1 MKLILLFAAAC
12 SSASTTPKPPQPISV
27 TVTGSGPPVILI
39 PGLASPGS
47 VWSSTVAHLANHYTC
62 HVVTLAGFGGT
73 PAIAPPML
81 ASARDAVIHYIDE
94 HHLDHPVLIGH
105 SLGATLAMDIAIT
118 KPADVGK
125 VLAVDGLPF
134 FPAITNP
141 AMTVE
146 QATAIGQKI
155 GGAIGSLTKD
165 QYAAQALAYAKTQV
179 TSEAD
184 AQTIAG
190 WAKDVDPAAV
200 GRAMSELF
208 SRDLRAD
215 LARLQAPLLLLG
227 SSADD
232 NASAAEIYQQQIAA
246 APRHRFI
253 HMTNARH
260 FIMYD
265 APDRFLQIVERFLT
279 CDDLKTCEL

>member
-1 MKLILLFAAAC
+1 M
-12 SSASTTPKPPQPISV
+12 QHRV
-27 TVTGSGPPVILI
+27 VTGRFDDRYVAQGDEVAA
-39 PGLASPGS
+39 LAVLDEDPIE
-47 VWSSTVAHLANHYTC
+47 VRPDHDARKPLDRRC
-62 HVVTLAGFGGT
+62 E
-73 PAIAPPML
+73 PA
-81 ASARDAVIHYIDE
+81 R
-94 HHLDHPVLIGH
+94 
-105 SLGATLAMDIAIT
+105 
-118 KPADVGK
+118 
-125 VLAVDGLPF
+125 VDGLHEVVDRF
-134 FPAITNP
+134 DR
-141 AMTVE
+141 E
-146 QATAIGQKI
+146 RAIGQKI
-155 GGAIGSLTKD
+155 GGAIGSLTKE

-246 APRHRFI
+246 APQHRFI
-253 HMTNARH
+253 HLTSARH

-265 APDRFLQIVERFLT
+265 ATDRFLQIVDRFLT